1 MIDEEHYTTLKKK
14 KPEPKAETP
23 GLLDELEAQGFRPFG
38 YEW

>member
-1 MIDEEHYTTLKKK
+1 MIEPEKHITLKKK